1 MVLLLKLQAWQTLLS
16 VLDGGIANK
25 RDSVQQLAD
34 VGVSAADIAVLTE
47 GNICTLGKL
56 VDEKRL
62 SSAIGISEE
71 NAMRLQ
77 NAARHLVGTVW
88 DEWSVDVLVELLEF
102 WPIPLLSHEA
112 NAEPSQTG
120 VPSSSGALEVNW
132 APVRQL
138 VTSLVNDILVN
149 KMRPEIVCGNLS
161 SLTLLNLPDLP
172 EDHRFDAARTAIVQ
186 LRGEHGARPR
196 ILDFLERVRSKLQSR
211 NSSLQRS
218 ALTTLLVWLKKNQH
232 VLLAL
237 TGPNAQEVL
246 RSPCTT
252 TTSSSSFAKGGV
264 PQEGSD
270 ESENNAVCILGAES
284 DSIGTASSLDP
295 QLYCTPADGHV
306 PQILDDIVYSV
317 IDVNCIRDVEARS
330 GRESGKDSLS
340 PFARNIDIR
349 RQTRLLCAQVLGYI
363 GAIDPALLRDAHRL
377 EAVGERDG
385 SRRGNSVEAL
395 VQARIHAFGKRDSVN
410 DLAMELLRRFLT
422 KSLMAAEKQQEQNC
436 FAFSIQETLKVVAKH
451 HELNPGVDGFPTHLF
466 QDFPTAMVEV
476 IAAYVTGW

>member
-1 MVLLLKLQAWQTLLS
+1 MCYITLSDKHAVLQAWQTLLS

-25 RDSVQQLAD
+25 RDSVQQLAN
-34 VGVSAADIAVLTE
+34 VGVSAADIAVLSE
-47 GNICTLGKL
+47 ANICTLGNL

-71 NAMRLQ
+71 NAIRLQ

-88 DEWSVDVLVELLEF
+88 DEWAVDVLVELLEF
-102 WPIPLLSHEA
+102 WPIPLLSHKLNE
-112 NAEPSQTG
+112 TG
-120 VPSSSGALEVNW
+120 QSCARCSPGELQVNW

-172 EDHRFDAARTAIVQ
+172 EDHRFDTARAAIVQ
-186 LRGEHGARPR
+186 LRGEHGAQPR

-211 NSSLQRS
+211 NGSLQRS
-218 ALTTLLVWLKKNQH
+218 ALTTLLVWLKKNQR

-237 TGPNAQEVL
+237 TGPNAQEIL
-246 RSPCTT
+246 RSPCT
-252 TTSSSSFAKGGV
+252 SFARGVHNGGT
-264 PQEGSD
+264 SD
-270 ESENNAVCILGAES
+270 GSENVGIGAET
-284 DSIGTASSLDP
+284 DFGTASLDP

-317 IDVNCIRDVEARS
+317 IDVNCIRDVEARTGGETS
-330 GRESGKDSLS
+330 NDSQS

-377 EAVGERDG
+377 GAVGERDG
-385 SRRGNSVEAL
+385 SRNSNSVDAL

-422 KSLMAAEKQQEQNC
+422 KSLMAAEKQQDQNC

-451 HELNPGVDGFPTHLF
+451 HELNPEVDVFPTHLF

-476 IAAYVTGW
+476 IAA